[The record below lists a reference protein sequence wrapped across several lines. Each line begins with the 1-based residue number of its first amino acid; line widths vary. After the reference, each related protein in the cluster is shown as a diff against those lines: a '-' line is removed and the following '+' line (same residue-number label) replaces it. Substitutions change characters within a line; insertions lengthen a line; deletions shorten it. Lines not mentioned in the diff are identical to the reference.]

1 MTKEEI
7 VNEFWRLPPEEREA
21 VVEEIS
27 RGGGANG
34 SSAKPKLH
42 PYTIEEKL
50 AALGRLRGVFKTA
63 GPPPTDEE
71 LKEDYINYLSKKYS

>member
-7 VNEFWRLPPEEREA
+7 ISEFWRLPPEEREA

-34 SSAKPKLH
+34 SSAKSKLH
-42 PYTIEEKL
+42 ADTIEEKL

-71 LKEDYINYLSKKYS
+71 LKEDYINYLTKKYS

>member
-7 VNEFWRLPPEEREA
+7 VSEFWRLPPEEREA
-21 VVEEIS
+21 VVEEIY

-34 SSAKPKLH
+34 SSMKAKLH

-71 LKEDYINYLSKKYS
+71 LKEDYINYLTKKYS